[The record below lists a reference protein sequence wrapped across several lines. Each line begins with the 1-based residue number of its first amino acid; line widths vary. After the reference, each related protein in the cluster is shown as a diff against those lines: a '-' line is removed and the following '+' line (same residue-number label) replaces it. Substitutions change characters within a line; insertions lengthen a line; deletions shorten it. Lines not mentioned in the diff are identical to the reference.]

1 MSFLKF
7 FSFFNIEIIV
17 LSFIVFILIIYLL
30 NIFLKYTDQD
40 ILIIGL
46 FFIIL
51 MLYCS
56 LSNMNDVNSSIYF
69 FNNYFIFN
77 KFLYLIK
84 NFMLICMFCY
94 MILLYNFNYIIKLPI
109 FEYLLLVW
117 TCFFGL
123 LMIIDCIICLLFFYF

>member
-1 MSFLKF
+1 MSFLNF
-7 FSFFNIEIIV
+7 FSFFNIEIII
-17 LSFIVFILIIYLL
+17 LFLIVFILIIYLL

-40 ILIIGL
+40 ILIMSL

-69 FNNYFIFN
+69 LNNYFIFN
-77 KFLYLIK
+77 KFLYLVK
-84 NFMLICMFCY
+84 NFMLVCMFCY

-109 FEYLLLVW
+109 FEFLILVW

-123 LMIIDCIICLLFFYF
+123 LMIIDSIIYLLFFYF